1 MISEVGIICKHGK
14 AEALKASVEL
24 TGWLNARG
32 INVLLDEYAAKEL
45 GVKGTRDRELAERSD
60 IVVVLGGD
68 GTLLSV
74 ARLVGE
80 RGTPI
85 VGVNLGT
92 LGFITTVPLNQ
103 LYVTMETVLS
113 SQYKVQE
120 RMVLNAKVKRGDK
133 LVGEY
138 NVLNDIV
145 INKRELARIIEVEAY
160 VDGKYLSLF
169 KADGLIISTPTGST
183 GYSLSAGGPV
193 VHPSLSSIGVTPI
206 CPHTL
211 TNRPLIVPDDAF
223 LEAIVRSSEQSVL
236 ITIDGQVGAALE
248 YGDVIEA
255 RKAEHKM
262 YTVMSPDEDYYH
274 MLRTKLKW
282 GGELDYSDENAPK

>member
-1 MISEVGIICKHGK
+1 MISVVGVICKHGK
-14 AEALKASVEL
+14 AEALKAAGELSAWLKERGVEM
-24 TGWLNARG
+24 
-32 INVLLDEYAAKEL
+32 LLDTYAAREL
-45 GVKGTRDRELAERSD
+45 GVVGIKDRELADRSD
-60 IVVVLGGD
+60 AVVVLGGD

-92 LGFITTVPLNQ
+92 LGFITTVPLSQ
-103 LYVTMETVLS
+103 LYITMDTVLS
-113 SQYKVQE
+113 GQYKVQE
-120 RMVLNAKVKRGDK
+120 RMVLNARVKRGDR

-138 NVLNDIV
+138 NVLNDLV
-145 INKRELARIIEVEAY
+145 INKRELARIIEIETY
-160 VDGKYLSLF
+160 VDGRYLSLF

-183 GYSLSAGGPV
+183 GYSLSAGGPI

-255 RKAEHKM
+255 RKATHKV
-262 YTVMSPDEDYYH
+262 YSVMSPDEDYYH

-282 GGELDYSDENAPK
+282 GGELDYNGENGPR